1 MAPDFGGEL
10 RAAGGLRGPPARAL
24 RDEVGAEVQQR
35 SQRPT
40 GQRGCRLVPIRGT
53 QCWQWL
59 WQLCGSVFVLP
70 LPPSPRGCRRRQPRG
85 DQIHSPANLIDAD
98 RPRGLTRDT
107 DQRWIAVLA
116 TDTGLK
122 YVYSRVASDTK
133 DHEYS
138 FSKSAFVAA
147 ATKKNVPLLLR
158 YILGLYVDVTIV
170 GPVANNM
177 LSLLKE
183 RNAIRRVHS
192 SGADE
197 VYAINPR

>member
-1 MAPDFGGEL
+1 
-10 RAAGGLRGPPARAL
+10 
-24 RDEVGAEVQQR
+24 
-35 SQRPT
+35 
-40 GQRGCRLVPIRGT
+40 
-53 QCWQWL
+53 
-59 WQLCGSVFVLP
+59 
-70 LPPSPRGCRRRQPRG
+70 
-85 DQIHSPANLIDAD
+85 
-98 RPRGLTRDT
+98 
-107 DQRWIAVLA
+107 
-116 TDTGLK
+116 LK

-138 FSKSAFVAA
+138 FSKSDFVAA